1 MRCMARLPSGV
12 SRARLMTYSRA
23 LADEEHVAGAARL
36 VEMEGLGDKGRAKVQ
51 KNERDG
57 HVLPNPGG
65 SRPV

>member
-1 MRCMARLPSGV
+1 
-12 SRARLMTYSRA
+12 MTYSRA